1 MRRMLSRTAPV
12 MALACLAALGAD
24 NTLGTWKANI
34 AKSKYTPAPIPLKSY
49 TMVREAVP
57 DGVKV
62 TVTGE
67 RIDGTQINATY
78 TAKFDGSA
86 SPVSGSGTP
95 YDTMA
100 LKQVNANTFT
110 YDAKNS
116 KTKYHTTGRT
126 TVSSD
131 GKTMTNNARGANA
144 DGNAITLTLVLE
156 KQ

>member
-1 MRRMLSRTAPV
+1 MLSRIVPV

-24 NTLGTWKANI
+24 NTIGTWKANI

-57 DGVKV
+57 GGVKV
-62 TVTGE
+62 TITGE
-67 RIDGTQINATY
+67 RTDGTQINATY

-86 SPVSGSGTP
+86 TPVGGSGAL

-100 LKQVNANTFT
+100 IKQVDANTIT
-110 YDAKNS
+110 YEAKNS
-116 KTKYHTTGRT
+116 KTKYHGTGRI

-131 GKTMTNNARGANA
+131 GKTMTSDVKGTNPEGQPM
-144 DGNAITLTLVLE
+144 TLTLVYE